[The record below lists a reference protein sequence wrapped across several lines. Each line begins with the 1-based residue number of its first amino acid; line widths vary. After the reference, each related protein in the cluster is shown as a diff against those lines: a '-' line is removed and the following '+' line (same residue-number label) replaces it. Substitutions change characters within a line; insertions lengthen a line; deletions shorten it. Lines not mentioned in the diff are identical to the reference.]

1 VHFNSNHFKA
11 HRAFQVALEKVSS
24 HLAVAIRDAA
34 VKVEET
40 FAAKEKED
48 LTNTD
53 RERSEE
59 HQVGTRVCVLE

>member
-1 VHFNSNHFKA
+1 M
-11 HRAFQVALEKVSS
+11 
-24 HLAVAIRDAA
+24 AVAIRDAA